1 MFCVFFVELGAVVPW
16 QGIQGKVRG
25 GNTGGGDL
33 GWVGSKLIVN
43 KLVPNNPRTKE
54 DYGKRAKNWKLE
66 CRWLRRT
73 DLTPKEAF
81 EISEASKKKGG
92 KTLYIVL
99 VEPAQGGQKTRLVRL
114 LESLGEAQRVA
125 ALYKDDC
132 IDKVIKEGKG
142 IPYILGQ
149 CPEASGHQNDTWETR
164 STSVTSYLARLCEVT
179 DQEIGQWDSSA
190 AWKVSV
196 WEAAKLKPGK
206 DSRNTAFL
214 ALQGFWKPTEEYF
227 IYQYLQECIEDVKK
241 GKAVAATPQ
250 PSIEEL
256 CKGLL
261 PAAQKSSKKGKKKG
275 EKVEHEA
282 ATALSSNAST
292 GLVGSTPSNTLA
304 VAPLSAAGLGSGD
317 EAKSTRQGPGE
328 GAGLSSCVSLDDG
341 QPDGVA
347 PLPLAETGSGDEAE
361 SSWQGAGE
369 GAGPSAG
376 LSLDDGL
383 REAPLS
389 SAETRSG
396 DEAQSLLLGLGEGA
410 DPLAS
415 GFLDDAQRGQAAP
428 LSSEELGSGEEANST
443 QEGPGEGAD
452 PSTSVSLADALPD
465 RASKGDGASSTES
478 SFGQNIER
486 EIRKHLDANME
497 VLTKSLKQ
505 EVVAG
510 RKILKKDM
518 NVLKRRC
525 EALEE
530 CVETLQKEVQGL
542 RKENELGTKKFEVI
556 EKRHEVAIE
565 KMVTLEV
572 ELGNV
577 RADMSKFKNVVNH
590 ARASQQIGDLRR
602 LVVHFCTMEVKD
614 PRMPVQSVGD
624 VDVRQYRQCCDELL
638 KSVDDN
644 AGTKTA
650 KVMNTLQRRLQAALP
665 GETEEHLQDRVIEI
679 LEAFREQWAVDTVL
693 ARNVLV
699 HEHDREDVLA
709 SFSVVKGHVSQEIW
723 NMANEFVY
731 WPGQKH

>member
-577 RADMSKFKNVVNH
+577 RADMSKFKVVPQL
-590 ARASQQIGDLRR
+590 A
-602 LVVHFCTMEVKD
+602 CT
-614 PRMPVQSVGD
+614 
-624 VDVRQYRQCCDELL
+624 
-638 KSVDDN
+638 
-644 AGTKTA
+644 
-650 KVMNTLQRRLQAALP
+650 
-665 GETEEHLQDRVIEI
+665 
-679 LEAFREQWAVDTVL
+679 
-693 ARNVLV
+693 
-699 HEHDREDVLA
+699 
-709 SFSVVKGHVSQEIW
+709 
-723 NMANEFVY
+723 
-731 WPGQKH
+731 